1 VPLTLFV
8 AHAHAAN
15 AARMRSAL
23 AGRAPIIPRVTPRT
37 VDGRVVEVRRSSRE
51 LTVRTP
57 MGTIEHVVVPAAVHG
72 PHGNSVLG
80 EIRAGMS
87 VHAEGEMNRERVI
100 ARTIAAH

>member
-1 VPLTLFV
+1 
-8 AHAHAAN
+8 
-15 AARMRSAL
+15 
-23 AGRAPIIPRVTPRT
+23 
-37 VDGRVVEVRRSSRE
+37 
-51 LTVRTP
+51 

-87 VHAEGEMNRERVI
+87 VHAEGEMKRERVI